1 MPFFRSLL
9 FTLIFYPGTLVAVLA
24 AFPAAAIDR
33 AALNGVV
40 RSWLRFH
47 HYCVRYLLG
56 IRTRIEGDIPP
67 GPALV
72 AAKHQSMFETVEMA
86 LILGLP
92 AVVLKQELA
101 DIPLWGWAA
110 KRYGA
115 IPVDR
120 KGGAKAL
127 RIMMKAAKQAIG
139 EGRAILIFPEG
150 TRVSP
155 GRQPPLQSGFAGLYR
170 ALKLP
175 VVPVA
180 LDSGT
185 LWPRQAFVKRP
196 GLITIRFGKVIE
208 PGLSRKE
215 IESKVHSAINALD
228 D

>member
-1 MPFFRSLL
+1 MPFLRSLL

-24 AFPAAAIDR
+24 AFPAAAINR
-33 AALNGVV
+33 AALKGVV

-47 HYCVRYLLG
+47 HYCVRNILG
-56 IRTRIEGDIPP
+56 ICTRIEGDIPS

-120 KGGAKAL
+120 KGGPKAL
-127 RIMMKAAKQAIG
+127 RIMMKAAEQEIG

-150 TRVSP
+150 TRVAP

-180 LDSGT
+180 LDSGR

-196 GLITIRFGKVIE
+196 GLITIRFGEVIE
-208 PGLSRKE
+208 PGLSRKD
-215 IESKVHSAINALD
+215 IEAQVHSAINTLED
-228 D
+228 